1 MSDTCGITNIDDNS
15 SLYEILK
22 NCAAFQSYD
31 SLPVEDFN
39 DVCFGADYTSSGNI
53 YLENYPKMISTN
65 QYSIS
70 GNISNSSYTSEDSLG
85 DNILEENGRISL
97 AYENLRTIP
106 RRIAEKFALQ
116 TKFLDLSYNNFHNIS
131 FLSFFEDL
139 HTLILDRNTNLD
151 VNTLPFLQNLKI
163 LWINNCDIKNVVEWI
178 QRIRVQC
185 PSLEYLSIMGNPG
198 IREPFNYCSLNM
210 LSNSTNID
218 SLIMPT
224 SIVMDYREYVLQMLP
239 QLQLLDGVPR
249 NTLLSVF
256 QGPYND
262 LMSLTSSSSPSNSI
276 ENGSSSQGQKCN
288 DNGNDNVNVNRKIS
302 PSLSFKDMFR
312 LKRRKKSY
320 PSSSTN

>member
-1 MSDTCGITNIDDNS
+1 MTD

-116 TKFLDLSYNNFHNIS
+116 TK
-131 FLSFFEDL
+131 
-139 HTLILDRNTNLD
+139 
-151 VNTLPFLQNLKI
+151 
-163 LWINNCDIKNVVEWI
+163 INNCDIKNVVEWI

-262 LMSLTSSSSPSNSI
+262 LMSLTSSSSSSPSNSI